1 MAAEVNEPV
10 FSKKNMKLLSDPLID
25 NNPIAVQVLGICSAL
40 AVTAQLEPAVI
51 MAISVTVVVT
61 FSNLIISLLRNFIPN
76 SIRIIVELTIIATL
90 VILVDQILQA
100 YAYAMS
106 KQLSVFVG
114 LIITNCI
121 VMGRAEA
128 YAMSNKPWPSMLDGL
143 GSGFGYGIIIIIVG
157 FFREILGSG
166 TLWGQDIIPEWLTN
180 VGYIDNGLMVLP
192 PGAFVIIGLIVW
204 VQRQYTKDF
213 GEEH

>member
-1 MAAEVNEPV
+1 MTAKEPM
-10 FSKKNMKLLSDPLID
+10 FSKKNMKLMKDPLID

-40 AVTAQLEPAVI
+40 AVTAQLKPSVI
-51 MAISVTVVVT
+51 MAVSVTVVIM
-61 FSNLIISLLRNFIPN
+61 FSNLFISMMRNFIPN
-76 SIRIIVELTIIATL
+76 SIRIIVELTVIATL
-90 VILVDQILQA
+90 VILVDQILRA
-100 YAYAMS
+100 YAFEMS

-128 YAMSNKPWPSMLDGL
+128 FAMGNRPWPSLLDGL

-157 FFREILGSG
+157 VFRELLGSG
-166 TLWGQDIIPEWLTN
+166 TLWGHDVIPAFLTN
-180 VGYIDNGLMVLP
+180 LGYANNGLMVLP

-204 VQRQYTKDF
+204 LQREITKKY
-213 GEEH
+213 EEH

>member
-1 MAAEVNEPV
+1 MTADPKEPM
-10 FSKKNMKLLSDPLID
+10 FSKKNVKLMTDPLID

-40 AVTAQLEPAVI
+40 AVTAQLKPSVI
-51 MAISVTVVVT
+51 MAISVTVVIA
-61 FSNLIISLLRNFIPN
+61 FSNLIISMLRKFIPN

-90 VILVDQILQA
+90 VILVDQVLKA
-100 YAYAMS
+100 YAFEMS

-128 YAMSNKPWPSMLDGL
+128 FAMGNKPWPSLLDGL
-143 GSGFGYGIIIIIVG
+143 GSGFGYGVIIVIVG

-166 TLWGQDIIPEWLTN
+166 TLWEYDIIPAFMTN
-180 VGYIDNGLMVLP
+180 LGYVNNGLMVLP

-204 VQRQYTKDF
+204 LQREKTKNY
-213 GEEH
+213 EEH